1 MIESRLAMIAPDPRR
16 ARARTAQELP
26 PDAMSSERS
35 EWAGLHLRWPI
46 SSGRP
51 IVPHNAM
58 APVDSHPRDFRGA
71 AFGVKAR
78 IVHYVIFMVI
88 GDRI

>member
-1 MIESRLAMIAPDPRR
+1 MIESCLAMITPDPRR

-58 APVDSHPRDFRGA
+58 APSILIHATFA
-71 AFGVKAR
+71 APPLVLKR
-78 IVHYVIFMVI
+78 IVYYVIFMVI